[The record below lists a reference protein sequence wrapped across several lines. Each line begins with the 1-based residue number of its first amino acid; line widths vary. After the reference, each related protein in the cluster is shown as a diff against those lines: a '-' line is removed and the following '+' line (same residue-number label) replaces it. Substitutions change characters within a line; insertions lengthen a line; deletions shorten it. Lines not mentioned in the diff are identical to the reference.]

1 MMNGT
6 LTIPCSDIQHNL
18 MTLNRLTVYYTVSC
32 DDFLHIVVFLIYF
45 NKFLIKY
52 LSYIIGIVF
61 IVFNIT
67 FKIIVM

>member
-32 DDFLHIVVFLIYF
+32 DDFQHIVVFLIYF

-52 LSYIIGIVF
+52 LSYIIGIIF